1 MPVPE
6 RSEFLRL
13 AQEGNLIPVYE
24 ELLADLETPVSV
36 LGKLGTESNT
46 FLLES
51 VSDGEHLGRHSF
63 IGHNPFFILRSRGSR
78 VWLEH
83 GERSIQRELH

>member
-24 ELLADLETPVSV
+24 ELLADLETLSGF
-36 LGKLGTESNT
+36 GKLGTESNT
-46 FLLES
+46 F
-51 VSDGEHLGRHSF
+51 
-63 IGHNPFFILRSRGSR
+63 
-78 VWLEH
+78 
-83 GERSIQRELH
+83 